1 MWGSKWWAICFE
13 ESIFSP
19 DFPDSNKCGVPSDG
33 QFDKSLG
40 QHSIV
45 ILFGVI

>member
-19 DFPDSNKCGVPSDG
+19 DFPDSNKCGEFNSNIV
-33 QFDKSLG
+33 LG
-40 QHSIV
+40 NIR
-45 ILFGVI
+45 FN